1 MERRSVGYVLRRCA
15 NAWWLVVGLAC
26 TVGLALYVATTRS
39 DSEKRVAIAEAPP
52 DRQMIE
58 SAIAEIAAQSRGG
71 VPEPLIEAAPLPP
84 KDSALRE
91 PADTPQPPAGYSF
104 VEFHG
109 EMSKAA
115 IDGRDPERSEGG
127 DDGLE
132 WLRSPNSLDV
142 VAAQAGHAG
151 RDWTFAWIRL
161 AEGARA
167 DDLAQALRGT
177 GAEIVGAS
185 GRLIRARM
193 PGNEALLRSIAAL
206 PEVDGVGATP
216 PSLKLQAV
224 AHHAAEL
231 LPNDQIPV
239 FVTLMAGDPDGQW
252 RRALEEL
259 GAVVGRYDPAI
270 RVYVANGTYDVLEA
284 IARTDF
290 VMAIEPV
297 GVVEAA
303 HDTAVPAM
311 GADALRMYE
320 GSPGVFS
327 GVGGAPVPIA
337 VMDTG
342 LNINHLDISSSRSSI
357 CGANFVYFDP
367 LVDDEDLWVD
377 AGRHGTHVT
386 GTIVGNGTVEPRYAG
401 MAPMVEHI
409 RFAKVLS
416 HRGSGN
422 FISILRGMD
431 FLAEPTACPEAG
443 WSSEPVKPLIVNM
456 SLSATARVWE
466 GRDVT
471 ERKLDSIVWDRRQ
484 LYVVAQSNADIHG
497 FSNFGA
503 AKNSLAVG
511 AALDS
516 GSLAVF
522 SSHGPTA
529 DGRLAPQVVGTGV
542 DLYSA
547 AGNGSRGGYNSFSG
561 TSMASPAVAGV
572 AALLM
577 DAAPAHRERPALARA
592 RLMASAI
599 KPDAWMEDADVYPTD
614 NSTGPGKLQMQYG
627 LGKVSARTSVLNKD
641 QPGGWRSASTISELE
656 DGEYAWVDI
665 DVPDGASRLDLV
677 LTWDEPP
684 TDTIASAVLNDL
696 DLWLDH
702 GGDCATEP
710 CGEYESTSRVD
721 NVEWIIV
728 PNPAPGMY
736 RAKVAATRV
745 YTDPPRAALAWTT
758 IRGASTPNLEI
769 TVDKEL
775 VEVEDRYEERELTVS
790 LTTDE
795 YVAAGTRL
803 HVDCRSVDGTPC
815 PPWWRVRF
823 SAERE
828 DGIAQQV
835 EARIGESIAVG
846 ELAAGE
852 TWKAK
857 IAFGNPRGGIHGA
870 RRLYF
875 KASAWNAKAAW
886 VSVLTRTTGA
896 DESEVPEALAPAND
910 GFVSAASIDGE
921 EGSVE
926 LDLIRAQTESGEPVF
941 TPRLGRPAGSAW
953 YEWTAPSDDMVDFSV
968 TPDANTGYADTVR
981 VDVFRGDRIA
991 ALAPIASADW
1001 GVQFFA
1007 ESGQV
1012 YRIRLSHAGRAV
1024 PLVLNW
1030 SMGPRPF
1037 NDDFAAAAVI
1047 EDATG
1052 GVDGTNA
1059 GATLEPGEFFGDL
1072 ASTVWYRWTAPSDGA
1087 WEFESSAEDL
1097 RVLAFVGERLRDLR
1111 LVSGFAGDRAVFP
1124 AQGGDVYRI
1133 AVASRDAEAT
1143 GQTYELTWG
1152 AVDDRAPGNDDL
1164 AGAEEIPGEAS
1175 SSHGVGIDRE
1185 ATVEPDEPV
1194 ESGIRTK
1201 WWAWTAPSDGTFAW
1215 RIEELTRPT
1224 PRVGSRLMV
1233 SVFAGDDLNDLQLV
1247 ATNGVEMA
1255 IEFVFYA
1262 VGGQRYWISVGLP
1275 AEDQWAFTSFWY
1287 AQADV
1292 TLVWGP
1298 TPDNDEVAGAAAI
1311 AGVSGSVSGTNRFA
1325 TGARGER
1332 SDILGRSTLW
1342 WTYEAPA
1349 SGWVRFAVEGDGG
1362 PWALTVHPD
1371 SADGLGLDV
1380 VGASRWQRSEGE
1392 VLFEAREGVRYMIAL
1407 GVSGGISGGEFT
1419 LRWEEADDPGWLRYA
1434 GRLADGDRDSRGNP
1448 VEIRDPGDLAVHASG
1463 TALYLAS
1470 GIGLQVFERNEVTGE
1485 LDHVQL
1491 LETDLDLARGSLLF
1505 DPHRDRLLA
1514 DDCGTWRSFDQV
1526 GDGPELDDGGELAA
1540 ADDPGTCAQ
1549 DLLIDAEGSNIYRIG
1564 RRIEHFTLE
1573 DGGELRFVEGIDTS
1587 VVGAVLSNDG
1597 EHLYASRDDLLL
1609 VFERDAESGVLTQ
1622 TDFDATISAPGT
1634 GPVPL
1639 AITDDDAYLF
1649 VFDNSGERVN
1659 LFSLEDR
1666 LNPERLASLSQF
1678 WNNTSYQST
1687 RCRFAD
1693 ARNGAV
1699 AVDAF
1704 CPGLAFTAQWD
1715 PDAESLEGTDWIGLG
1730 QSDRFNGLPLPDF
1743 DAPESF
1749 AVSPDDRHVYLS
1761 TPSHGIVILARGA
1774 PPADDQSAGPDLVVE
1789 SPSVDDNSPA
1799 PSGAFTLSVVVRNQG
1814 DGASAGTTLRYY
1826 RSKNTTITTRDTE
1839 VGTDAVSGITAG
1851 GSSTQSIDLTAPT
1864 APGTYHYGACLDEV
1878 ADEEITV
1885 NNCSTAVA
1893 VTVAGNGYTAGPDLV
1908 VESPSVDDNSPAPS
1922 GAFTLSVVVRNQGD
1936 GASAG
1941 TTLRYYRSKNTTITT
1956 RDTEVGT
1963 DAVSGITAG
1972 GSSTQS
1978 IDLTAP
1984 TAPGTYH
1991 YGACLDEVADE
2002 EITVNNC
2009 STAVAVTVAGNGDAG
2024 EPDLVVESL
2033 SVDDNGLAPSGAFTL
2048 SVVVRNQGD
2057 GASAGT
2063 TLRYYRSKNTTI
2075 TTRDTEVGTD
2085 AVSGITAGGSSTQ
2098 SIDLTAPT
2106 APGTYHYGACL
2117 DEVADEEITVN
2128 NCSTA
2133 VAVTVADNGYTGE
2146 PDLVVESPSV
2156 DDNSPAPSGAFTL
2169 SVVVRNQGDGA
2180 SAGTTLRYYRSKNT
2194 TITTRDTEV
2203 GTDAVSGITAGG
2215 SSTQSIDLTAPTAPG
2230 TYHYGACLDD
2240 VASESDVE
2248 NNCSEAVAVVVEE
2261 AAGAPDLVV
2270 RSPAVDEASP
2280 GPGGTFTFSATVA
2293 NDGDAGA
2300 RPTTLRYYRSS
2311 NATISRGDT
2320 EVGTDGVAELAAAG
2334 TTDESID
2341 LTAPEDAGTYY
2352 YGACAEAVDDESNT
2366 GNNCSGSVAVTVV
2379 ADGEEDS
2386 YCRADDVL
2394 NPGDSCDIYSTNIDF
2409 SVNSSGLGCVLAA
2422 GITLCQG
2429 ADIDHQNRSLNG
2441 ESYRLR
2447 ATRDGNSWEIEEVD
2461 PAPPD

>member
-1 MERRSVGYVLRRCA
+1 MEQSSIGYVLRRFA
-15 NAWWLVVGLAC
+15 NSWWLVVGLTC
-26 TVGLALYVATTRS
+26 TVGLALYVATRS
-39 DSEKRVAIAEAPP
+39 DSEKPMVNAEAPH

-58 SAIAEIAAQSRGG
+58 AAIDEIAAQSREG

-84 KDSALRE
+84 EDSALRE
-91 PADTPQPPAGYSF
+91 PADTPQPPAGYAF

-109 EMSKAA
+109 EMSKVA

-231 LPNDQIPV
+231 LPNEQIPV

-342 LNINHLDISSSRSSI
+342 LNINHLDISSNRSSI

-386 GTIVGNGTVEPRYAG
+386 GTIVGSGMAEPRYAG
-401 MAPMVEHI
+401 MAPLVKHI

-416 HRGSGN
+416 HRGFGSN
-422 FISILRGMD
+422 IAILRGMD

-443 WSSEPVKPLIVNM
+443 WSSESVKPLIVNM

-466 GRDVT
+466 GRRVA

-529 DGRLAPQVVGTGV
+529 DGRLAPQVAGTGV
-542 DLYSA
+542 NLYSA
-547 AGNGSRGGYNSFSG
+547 AGNGSRGGYNNFSG

-641 QPGGWRSASTISELE
+641 QPGGWKSASTISELE
-656 DGEYAWVDI
+656 DGEYGWVDI

-684 TDTIASAVLNDL
+684 TDTIASSVLNDL

-758 IRGASTPNLEI
+758 IRGASTPNLEV

-803 HVDCRSVDGTPC
+803 HVDCRSVDGTYC
-815 PPWWRVRF
+815 ARWRRVRV

-835 EARIGESIAVG
+835 EPRIGGSIAVG

-857 IAFGNPRGGIHGA
+857 IAFGNLA
-870 RRLYF
+870 EADVDAFRLYF
-875 KASAWNAKAAW
+875 KASAWNAKAARI
-886 VSVLTRTTGA
+886 SVLTRTTGA
-896 DESEVPEALAPAND
+896 DESEVPEALAPTND
-910 GFVSAASIDGE
+910 GFVSAALIDGE

-941 TPRLGRPAGSAW
+941 TPSLGRPAGSAW

-968 TPDANTGYADTVR
+968 TPDVNTGYADTVR

-991 ALAPIASADW
+991 ALAPIASAEW

-1012 YRIRLSHAGRAV
+1012 YRIRLSHAARAV

-1072 ASTVWYRWTAPSDGA
+1072 AGTVWYRWTAPSDGA
-1087 WEFESSAEDL
+1087 WEFESSTVDL
-1097 RVLAFVGERLRDLR
+1097 RVLAFVGERLPDLR
-1111 LVSGFAGDRAVFP
+1111 LVSGFAGAQAVFP

-1133 AVASRDAEAT
+1133 AVASRNAEAA
-1143 GQTYELTWG
+1143 GRTYELTWG

-1175 SSHGVGIDRE
+1175 SSHGVGIDEE

-1215 RIEELTRPT
+1215 RLEELTRPASGA
-1224 PRVGSRLMV
+1224 GSRLMV

-1275 AEDQWAFTSFWY
+1275 AEDQWAFTYFRY
-1287 AQADV
+1287 ARADV

-1311 AGVSGSVSGTNRFA
+1311 AGVSGSVSGTNAFA

-1332 SDILGRSTLW
+1332 IDILGRSTLW

-1392 VLFEAREGVRYMIAL
+1392 VLFEAREGVRYTIAL
-1407 GVSGGISGGEFT
+1407 GVSGGGRGGEFT
-1419 LRWEEADDPGWLRYA
+1419 LRWGEADDPGWLRYA
-1434 GRLADGDRDSRGNP
+1434 GRLADGDRDSHGNP
-1448 VEIRDPGDLAVHASG
+1448 VEIRDPSDLAIHPSG

-1491 LETDLDLARGSLLF
+1491 IETDLDLARGSLLF

-1514 DDCGTWRSFDQV
+1514 DDCGAWRSFDQV

-1573 DGGELRFVEGIDTS
+1573 DGGELQFVEGIDTS

-1597 EHLYASRDDLLL
+1597 EHLYASAHDRLL

-1622 TDFDATISAPGT
+1622 TNFDATISAPGT

-1639 AITDDDAYLF
+1639 AITHDDAYLF
-1649 VFDNSGERVN
+1649 VFDNSGERAN

-1666 LNPERLASLSQF
+1666 LNPERLAFLSKF
-1678 WNNTSYQST
+1678 WNAPYQSD
-1687 RCRFAD
+1687 RCRFAV

-1704 CPGLAFTAQWD
+1704 CPGVAFTARWD
-1715 PDAESLEGTDWIGLG
+1715 PDAESLQGTDWIGQG
-1730 QSDRFNGLPLPDF
+1730 QSDRFNGRLLPDF
-1743 DAPESF
+1743 DAPEGF

-1761 TPSHGIVILARGA
+1761 TPSHGIVIIARGA
-1774 PPADDQSAGPDLVVE
+1774 PPADDESAGPDLVVGSASVDNAGPAPGAAFTLSAAVRNE
-1789 SPSVDDNSPA
+1789 GDGESAATTLRFYRSADATITRRDTAVGSTAVPGIAASGTSEHSINLTAPNDSGTYYYGACVDEVADEEITVNNCSTAVAVTVADNGDTGEPDLVVQSPSVDDNGPA
-1799 PSGAFTLSVVVRNQG
+1799 PGGAFTLSVVVRNQG

-1826 RSKNTTITTRDTE
+1826 RSSNATITTRDTE
-1839 VGTDAVSGITAG
+1839 VGTDAVSGIAAG

-1864 APGTYHYGACLDEV
+1864 APGTYHYGACV
-1878 ADEEITV
+1878 
-1885 NNCSTAVA
+1885 
-1893 VTVAGNGYTAGPDLV
+1893 
-1908 VESPSVDDNSPAPS
+1908 
-1922 GAFTLSVVVRNQGD
+1922 
-1936 GASAG
+1936 
-1941 TTLRYYRSKNTTITT
+1941 
-1956 RDTEVGT
+1956 
-1963 DAVSGITAG
+1963 
-1972 GSSTQS
+1972 
-1978 IDLTAP
+1978 
-1984 TAPGTYH
+1984 
-1991 YGACLDEVADE
+1991 
-2002 EITVNNC
+2002 
-2009 STAVAVTVAGNGDAG
+2009 
-2024 EPDLVVESL
+2024 
-2033 SVDDNGLAPSGAFTL
+2033 
-2048 SVVVRNQGD
+2048 
-2057 GASAGT
+2057 
-2063 TLRYYRSKNTTI
+2063 
-2075 TTRDTEVGTD
+2075 
-2085 AVSGITAGGSSTQ
+2085 
-2098 SIDLTAPT
+2098 
-2106 APGTYHYGACL
+2106 
-2117 DEVADEEITVN
+2117 
-2128 NCSTA
+2128 
-2133 VAVTVADNGYTGE
+2133 
-2146 PDLVVESPSV
+2146 
-2156 DDNSPAPSGAFTL
+2156 
-2169 SVVVRNQGDGA
+2169 
-2180 SAGTTLRYYRSKNT
+2180 
-2194 TITTRDTEV
+2194 
-2203 GTDAVSGITAGG
+2203 
-2215 SSTQSIDLTAPTAPG
+2215 
-2230 TYHYGACLDD
+2230 DD
-2240 VASESDVE
+2240 VANESDVE

-2261 AAGAPDLVV
+2261 EAGAPDLVV
-2270 RSPAVDEASP
+2270 RSPAVDESSP
-2280 GPGGTFTFSATVA
+2280 GAGATFTFSATVA
-2293 NDGDAGA
+2293 NDGDGRSAA
-2300 RPTTLRYYRSS
+2300 TTLRYYRST
-2311 NATISRGDT
+2311 NTIISTLDT

-2429 ADIDHQNRSLNG
+2429 GDISHQNRSLNG
-2441 ESYRLR
+2441 ERYRLE

-2461 PAPPD
+2461 PAPLD

>member
-1 MERRSVGYVLRRCA
+1 MTAGLHKRHWLWAGTTIALLVAVGY
-15 NAWWLVVGLAC
+15 LVQFASMRPASDM
-26 TVGLALYVATTRS
+26 TPPVA
-39 DSEKRVAIAEAPP
+39 KPPAE
-52 DRQMIE
+52 RI
-58 SAIAEIAAQSRGG
+58 IAAAAAMIVEESRREM
-71 VPEPLIEAAPLPP
+71 PPPAAQAAPRSQADVAAPIAVREHADPSPTPP
-84 KDSALRE
+84 E
-91 PADTPQPPAGYSF
+91 GYSF
-104 VEFHG
+104 VDHFG
-109 EMSKAA
+109 EMAKARMESGA
-115 IDGRDPERSEGG
+115 ARDSEDRGRPG
-127 DDGLE
+127 
-132 WLRSPNSLDV
+132 WLDSPDALSALTR
-142 VAAQAGHAG
+142 QASDAG
-151 RDWTFAWIRL
+151 RDWSFGWIWL
-161 AEGARA
+161 AGDTTRHDLARA
-167 DDLAQALRGT
+167 LAGT
-177 GAEIVGAS
+177 GGEIVGAS
-185 GRLIRARM
+185 GRLIRARL
-193 PGNEALLRSIAAL
+193 PGDAVRLRAIAAL
-206 PEVDGVGATP
+206 DAVEGIGATP
-216 PSLKLQAV
+216 GEMKLAAFSDDSATDPSG
-224 AHHAAEL
+224 
-231 LPNDQIPV
+231 QIPV
-239 FVTLMAGDPDGQW
+239 YVTLMADDLNGRW
-252 RRALEEL
+252 RRAMEIL
-259 GAVVGRYDPAI
+259 GAVVGGYDPAI

-342 LNINHLDISSSRSSI
+342 LNINHLDISSNRSSI

-386 GTIVGNGTVEPRYAG
+386 GTIVGSGMAEARYAG
-401 MAPMVEHI
+401 MAPLVRHI

-416 HRGSGN
+416 HSGGGIDI
-422 FISILRGMD
+422 FILRGMD

-466 GRDVT
+466 GRRVA
-471 ERKLDSIVWDRRQ
+471 ERKLDSIVWGHRQ
-484 LYVVAQSNADIHG
+484 LYVVAQSNAGISG
-497 FSNFGA
+497 FSNYGA

-516 GSLAVF
+516 GSLAAF

-542 DLYSA
+542 NLYSA
-547 AGNGSRGGYNSFSG
+547 AGDGSRGGYNNFSG

-577 DAAPAHRERPALARA
+577 DAAPAHREQPALARA

-599 KPDAWMEDADVYPTD
+599 KPDAWMDAADVYPTD

-641 QPGGWRSASTISELE
+641 QPGGWRSASTISELQ

-702 GGDCATEP
+702 GGDCATQP

-803 HVDCRSVDGTPC
+803 HVDCRSVDGTSC
-815 PPWWRVRF
+815 ARYRWVRV

-857 IAFGNPRGGIHGA
+857 IAFGNLA
-870 RRLYF
+870 EADVDAFRLYF

-886 VSVLTRTTGA
+886 ISVLTRTTGA
-896 DESEVPEALAPAND
+896 DESEVPEALAPANG

-953 YEWTAPSDDMVDFSV
+953 YEWTAPSDDKVDFSV
-968 TPDANTGYADTVR
+968 TPDAEHGSADTVR

-1001 GVQFFA
+1001 GAQFFA

-1097 RVLAFVGERLRDLR
+1097 RVLAFVGERLPDLR

-1133 AVASRDAEAT
+1133 AVASRNAEAA

-1215 RIEELTRPT
+1215 RLEELTRPT
-1224 PRVGSRLMV
+1224 SGAGSRLMV

-1255 IEFVFYA
+1255 IEFVFSA

-1311 AGVSGSVSGTNRFA
+1311 AGVSGSVSGTNAFA

-1774 PPADDQSAGPDLVVE
+1774 PPAADQSAGPDLVVGSASVDNAGPAPGAAFTLSAAVRNEGDGESAATTLRFYRSADATITRRDMAVGSTAVPGIAASGTSDHSIDLTAPNDSGTYYYYGACVDEVADESNVGNNCSASVSVTVADGGDSGDPDLAVE
-1789 SPSVDDNSPA
+1789 SPSVSDESPA
-1799 PSGAFTLSVVVRNQG
+1799 PGGAFALSAVVRNHG
-1814 DGASAGTTLRYY
+1814 DGASASTTLRYY
-1826 RSKNTTITTRDTE
+1826 RSTNTIITARDTE
-1839 VGTDAVSGITAG
+1839 VGTDAVGAIAAN
-1851 GSSTQSIDLTAPT
+1851 GSSAQSIELTAPT
-1864 APGTYHYGACLDEV
+1864 DVGTYHYGACV
-1878 ADEEITV
+1878 
-1885 NNCSTAVA
+1885 
-1893 VTVAGNGYTAGPDLV
+1893 
-1908 VESPSVDDNSPAPS
+1908 
-1922 GAFTLSVVVRNQGD
+1922 
-1936 GASAG
+1936 
-1941 TTLRYYRSKNTTITT
+1941 
-1956 RDTEVGT
+1956 
-1963 DAVSGITAG
+1963 
-1972 GSSTQS
+1972 
-1978 IDLTAP
+1978 
-1984 TAPGTYH
+1984 
-1991 YGACLDEVADE
+1991 
-2002 EITVNNC
+2002 
-2009 STAVAVTVAGNGDAG
+2009 
-2024 EPDLVVESL
+2024 
-2033 SVDDNGLAPSGAFTL
+2033 
-2048 SVVVRNQGD
+2048 
-2057 GASAGT
+2057 
-2063 TLRYYRSKNTTI
+2063 
-2075 TTRDTEVGTD
+2075 
-2085 AVSGITAGGSSTQ
+2085 
-2098 SIDLTAPT
+2098 
-2106 APGTYHYGACL
+2106 
-2117 DEVADEEITVN
+2117 
-2128 NCSTA
+2128 
-2133 VAVTVADNGYTGE
+2133 
-2146 PDLVVESPSV
+2146 
-2156 DDNSPAPSGAFTL
+2156 
-2169 SVVVRNQGDGA
+2169 
-2180 SAGTTLRYYRSKNT
+2180 
-2194 TITTRDTEV
+2194 
-2203 GTDAVSGITAGG
+2203 
-2215 SSTQSIDLTAPTAPG
+2215 
-2230 TYHYGACLDD
+2230 DD

-2248 NNCSEAVAVVVEE
+2248 NNCS
-2261 AAGAPDLVV
+2261 AA
-2270 RSPAVDEASP
+2270 
-2280 GPGGTFTFSATVA
+2280 
-2293 NDGDAGA
+2293 
-2300 RPTTLRYYRSS
+2300 
-2311 NATISRGDT
+2311 ATITVS
-2320 EVGTDGVAELAAAG
+2320 
-2334 TTDESID
+2334 
-2341 LTAPEDAGTYY
+2341 
-2352 YGACAEAVDDESNT
+2352 DD
-2366 GNNCSGSVAVTVV
+2366 
-2379 ADGEEDS
+2379 EDS
-2386 YCRADDVL
+2386 YCRD
-2394 NPGDSCDIYSTNIDF
+2394 GDTIQPDGECDIYDTTFSFDVSASGTGCIRAGGMNLCSTGTHGYR
-2409 SVNSSGLGCVLAA
+2409 SS
-2422 GITLCQG
+2422 TF
-2429 ADIDHQNRSLNG
+2429 NG
-2441 ESYRLR
+2441 VTVTFVAE
-2447 ATRDGNSWEIEEVD
+2447 RDDDDSWAIEDVE
-2461 PAPPD
+2461 PEPPD